1 MLAVILYFAAITI
14 ELLFAIAFSFIT
26 GSFIYSSLKG
36 SPYVPTRQKEIDKIL
51 NNANLK
57 TGQNFFELGCG
68 DGRISRRAASQFK
81 VRAVGIDI
89 NPCLIWYARLL
100 AKISKTDKLRFIK
113 QNILETDLSKAD
125 VVYLFLMP
133 RLISRL
139 VPKLNDELKKNT
151 LVISH
156 GFTIVEWKNKLIKK
170 IEGKPFST
178 FFYKVT

>member
-1 MLAVILYFAAITI
+1 MLAVILYFIAIFT
-14 ELLFAIAFSFIT
+14 ELIFAIGFTVVT

-89 NPCLIWYARLL
+89 NPFLIWYARLL

-113 QNILETDLSKAD
+113 QNILETDL
-125 VVYLFLMP
+125 
-133 RLISRL
+133 
-139 VPKLNDELKKNT
+139 
-151 LVISH
+151 
-156 GFTIVEWKNKLIKK
+156 
-170 IEGKPFST
+170 
-178 FFYKVT
+178 